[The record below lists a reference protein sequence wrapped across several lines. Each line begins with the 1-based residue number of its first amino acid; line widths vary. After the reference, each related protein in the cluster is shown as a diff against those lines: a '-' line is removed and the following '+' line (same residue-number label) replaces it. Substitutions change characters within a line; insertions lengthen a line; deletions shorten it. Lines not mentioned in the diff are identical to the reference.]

1 MEMKARVLRTENL
14 PVHNDWSPQYVGQ
27 AEHVEL
33 LQTLSWLTG
42 ERQKS

>member
-1 MEMKARVLRTENL
+1 MEKKARVLRTENL

-33 LQTLSWLTG
+33 LQTLPGLTG
-42 ERQKS
+42 QRQQT